1 MLFGDE
7 ASFPQWGTL
16 TYTWARKGEQPTVK
30 TSGIRKGY
38 KVFGLVEYFTGRF
51 LYKAQEGRLNSAAY
65 IAFLSEVLEKT
76 DKHLVIVQDGA
87 SYHWSKAVMEFIEA
101 HAERITQYRLPP
113 YSPDFNPI
121 EKLWRRVKSGET
133 HLQYFPTFEA
143 LTQRVNEALLKFVN
157 IGQEIMSIF
166 GFLER
171 RETA

>member
-1 MLFGDE
+1 MLKDLC
-7 ASFPQWGTL
+7 S
-16 TYTWARKGEQPTVK
+16 PT
-30 TSGIRKGY
+30 Y

-101 HAERITQYRLPP
+101 HAARITQYRLPP